1 MVQYIVPLS
10 SLLLSFLATL
20 ACLRFIFSRQGFFWI
35 IPVVVSVLL
44 TMSNGFNI
52 FLPAISLL
60 PLTSSAQL
68 FSLFLSFFWYMMIVT
83 FHYALKRKVSR
94 NRFLNDMKKNYTE
107 SSFIEKAENRDY
119 RTFTRRKKK
128 KTMNSY
134 YQPEIGEYHNDTGSL
149 DE

>member
-20 ACLRFIFSRQGFFWI
+20 ACLRFIFSRQGLFWI

-52 FLPAISLL
+52 FLPAVSLL
-60 PLTSSAQL
+60 PL
-68 FSLFLSFFWYMMIVT
+68 
-83 FHYALKRKVSR
+83 
-94 NRFLNDMKKNYTE
+94 
-107 SSFIEKAENRDY
+107 ENRDY
-119 RTFTRRKKK
+119 RIFTRRKKK

>member
-1 MVQYIVPLS
+1 
-10 SLLLSFLATL
+10 
-20 ACLRFIFSRQGFFWI
+20 
-35 IPVVVSVLL
+35 
-44 TMSNGFNI
+44 
-52 FLPAISLL
+52 
-60 PLTSSAQL
+60 
-68 FSLFLSFFWYMMIVT
+68 MMIGT

-119 RTFTRRKKK
+119 RIFTRRKKK